1 MIGSCAVISN
11 SAAARLQKSKI
22 EIKRK
27 IVRVDRPNP
36 LLMVTFSQTP
46 QFQDDFTKSFVQ
58 MWDNANLLHF
68 ISTQIVSMARF
79 YCRNN
84 RKKCNYSIQKGVG
97 SRLAKRF
104 LQFGCTTT
112 IVQSWRVV
120 HILRN
125 YLKST
130 QHAIQL
136 GIQTKAV
143 IAASQINNI

>member
-84 RKKCNYSIQKGVG
+84 RKKCNYSIQKGWDPAWQKDFCN
-97 SRLAKRF
+97 LAAQPPLSSLDGWYIF
-104 LQFGCTTT
+104 CETTWNLPSMQF
-112 IVQSWRVV
+112 
-120 HILRN
+120 N
-125 YLKST
+125 
-130 QHAIQL
+130 
-136 GIQTKAV
+136 
-143 IAASQINNI
+143 